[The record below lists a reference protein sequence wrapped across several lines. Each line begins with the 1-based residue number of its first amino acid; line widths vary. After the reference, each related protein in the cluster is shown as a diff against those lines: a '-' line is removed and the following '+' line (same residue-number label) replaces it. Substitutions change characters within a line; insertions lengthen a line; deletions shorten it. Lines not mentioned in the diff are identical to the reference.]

1 MVENKKLKSSKTLS
15 ELHTTFTTHLGL
27 TITSLGLLTFINIQK
42 LQNVHFI
49 NMCIIC
55 FALIY
60 TVIGVADFL
69 DGFFNHLDKET
80 KKNLS
85 TWDKILS
92 YIYIVLGFIMCLVI
106 IIISI
111 KLFKKKTYN

>member
-27 TITSLGLLTFINIQK
+27 TITSLGLLAFINS
-42 LQNVHFI
+42 QNLKNVYII
-49 NMCIIC
+49 NLCIIS

-60 TVIGVADFL
+60 TAIGLADFI
-69 DGFFNHLDKET
+69 DGFYNHLDKNV
-80 KKNLS
+80 KKHLS

-92 YIYIVLGFIMCLVI
+92 YIYMVLGFIMFFVI
-106 IIISI
+106 VVISI
-111 KLFKKKTYN
+111 KLFKKNSL